1 VVGCGGMA
9 VLREFFSTNEIVVV
23 FAYGLVYFL
32 LGFALSLQSRRPSE
46 LTVARA
52 LPLLG
57 TFGLLHGVAEW
68 GQVFIPIQATYLSA
82 QAIVFLWGVQGT
94 LLAVSFTFLFQFG
107 MRLLAEGLPARYRY
121 LPALPW
127 GLFAVWFL
135 IFALGRPFFGL
146 EMASSWLEAGDVWSR
161 YLLALPGAIVT
172 CYALS
177 RQAHEFGRL
186 QVPRLL
192 NALRLTVLAVA
203 FYGVADGL
211 IVPPANAFLS
221 RYVNTAIVFE
231 LTGVPIE
238 LWRGLAGLAITYFV
252 LRMLE
257 MFDIEHARQ
266 LEEADRVRAVLEE
279 RDRIAR
285 ELHDGIIQSLYAV
298 GLNLEAARE
307 QLEEDPAECRSRI
320 GFGME
325 KLNEAIR
332 DIRQYITNLRSPID
346 DGRTLQEA
354 LAAIAAEFRSG
365 FGVAVT
371 VEARGEAATRVRPE
385 VLNHLRQITR
395 ESLTNAVRHGRA
407 SRVRIVVDVSP
418 DTVEVTVHDD
428 GTGFQMSESVPLA
441 GNGLRNMRQRAQLIG
456 GELEVTSQPGR
467 GTRVWVAVPREL
479 AGGGGKA

>member
-1 VVGCGGMA
+1 MGTGGMA
-9 VLREFFSTNEIVVV
+9 VLREFFSTNQIVVV

-46 LTVARA
+46 LTLARA

-68 GQVFIPIQATYLSA
+68 GQVFIPIQATYLSV

-94 LLAVSFTFLFQFG
+94 LLAVSFAFLFQFG

-121 LPALPW
+121 LPAVPW
-127 GLFAVWFL
+127 GIFAVWFL
-135 IFALGRPFFGL
+135 VFALGRPFFGP
-146 EMASSWLEAGDVWSR
+146 EVPERWLDAADVWAR
-161 YLLALPGAIVT
+161 YLLALPGAAVT

-177 RQAHEFGRL
+177 RQSHEFGRL

-192 NALRLTVLAVA
+192 SALRLTVLAFVA
-203 FYGVADGL
+203 YGVADGL
-211 IVPPANAFLS
+211 IVPPADVLPA
-221 RYVNTAIVFE
+221 RYVNTEIVFH

-252 LRMLE
+252 IRLLE

-307 QLEEDPAECRSRI
+307 QMEEDPGETRDRI
-320 GFGME
+320 AFSME

-346 DGRTLQEA
+346 ENRTLQEA
-354 LAAIAAEFRSG
+354 LAAIAAEFRAG

-371 VEARGEAATRVRPE
+371 VEARGETATRVRPD
-385 VLNHLRQITR
+385 VLNHLKQITR

-407 SRVRIVVDVSP
+407 SRIRIVVDVSNERVEL
-418 DTVEVTVHDD
+418 TVIDD
-428 GTGFQMSESVPLA
+428 GTGFQMSEAVPLT
-441 GNGLRNMRQRAQLIG
+441 GNGLRNMRQRAQLLG
-456 GELEVTSQPGR
+456 GELEVTSAPGR
-467 GTRVWVAVPREL
+467 GTRVWVAVPRDM
-479 AGGGGKA
+479 AGGSSRA